1 MVNNTDTD
9 LPVEAQSAWLTYQAM
24 SESKKTYFSFLMELD
39 QKYKQGGTSTFAENL
54 RLEKLLQLHNE
65 KVAEFSNAMNAVE
78 DKDAREAL
86 LKMMGATNSSA
97 GTH

>member
-9 LPVEAQSAWLTYQAM
+9 LPVEAQSAWLAYQAM

-39 QKYKQGGTSTFAENL
+39 QKYKHGGTSTFAENI
-54 RLEKLLQLHNE
+54 RLEKLLKLHNE
-65 KVAEFSNAMNAVE
+65 KVFEFSNAMSAVE
-78 DKDAREAL
+78 DKDARETL
-86 LKMMGATNSSA
+86 LIMMGATNSTA